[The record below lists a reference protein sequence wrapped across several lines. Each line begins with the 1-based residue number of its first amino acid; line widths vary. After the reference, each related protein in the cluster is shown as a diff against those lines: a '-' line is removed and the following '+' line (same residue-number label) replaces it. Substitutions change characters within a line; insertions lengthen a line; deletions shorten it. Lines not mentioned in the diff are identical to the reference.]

1 MKIAEKPEEK
11 DNWFDLV
18 FNLVAFIPVAGDR
31 LKIVFK
37 QLRSGK
43 AMGAILDAIPSKT
56 MRGNVDKWFRN
67 VNWNTYTKELQ
78 TTCNKIID
86 GLTDVFDS
94 WLTRA
99 VLGQA
104 RLKTLVTRI
113 EANEKSCQSKN

>member
-1 MKIAEKPEEK
+1 
-11 DNWFDLV
+11 
-18 FNLVAFIPVAGDR
+18 
-31 LKIVFK
+31 
-37 QLRSGK
+37 
-43 AMGAILDAIPSKT
+43 MGAILDAIPSKT

-99 VLGQA
+99 V
-104 RLKTLVTRI
+104 
-113 EANEKSCQSKN
+113 